1 MHDAAGLTAAA
12 SVDKDP
18 AEPPEPPE
26 PPELSASAAAFLDY
40 SDVEI
45 GPCVASLITACKVLV
60 PKVPSR
66 AMTKGPRERAAAE
79 RAHHI
84 AIACE
89 MHRVESDRAARCKA
103 VSARLESGSS
113 AERELADYIRCCAS
127 LLDTVARAAEQ
138 QPLPAAIEAPAI
150 AYKAAVRAHQ
160 MMGERVLETL
170 GGRAD
175 ESASRDAP
183 GGGEDATAKDN
194 GDSGADDEASSGQS
208 TPRRGRRP
216 PPAVPKLLI
225 NPPWDASVGARRSPP
240 RVPWAEICAQRLK
253 YGNPSGMPRARRTRS
268 ASPRSARSNA
278 SACSAPSSS
287 CASARAAQR
296 GSVGRRPLTAERL
309 VDVRRADLHAHI
321 DYLAPHGAPDNDRKM
336 GTGSGMVTSQ
346 AFIESLRH
354 YPTAQ
359 KLAVSAP
366 LAASVGDG
374 DGSNENENDDA
385 HETKSDPLAVAAHAA
400 VPFSGR
406 THTARQVRSAGDEW
420 TTMDDDLRRRLGIP
434 LAPTSWRPSQLQRK
448 WGEERGSVAKH
459 MERYHARQQELL

>member
-12 SVDKDP
+12 SVDKDS

-150 AYKAAVRAHQ
+150 AYTAAVRAHQ
-160 MMGERVLETL
+160 MMV
-170 GGRAD
+170 
-175 ESASRDAP
+175 
-183 GGGEDATAKDN
+183 K
-194 GDSGADDEASSGQS
+194 
-208 TPRRGRRP
+208 
-216 PPAVPKLLI
+216 
-225 NPPWDASVGARRSPP
+225 
-240 RVPWAEICAQRLK
+240 
-253 YGNPSGMPRARRTRS
+253 
-268 ASPRSARSNA
+268 
-278 SACSAPSSS
+278 
-287 CASARAAQR
+287 
-296 GSVGRRPLTAERL
+296 
-309 VDVRRADLHAHI
+309 
-321 DYLAPHGAPDNDRKM
+321 
-336 GTGSGMVTSQ
+336 
-346 AFIESLRH
+346 
-354 YPTAQ
+354 
-359 KLAVSAP
+359 
-366 LAASVGDG
+366 
-374 DGSNENENDDA
+374 
-385 HETKSDPLAVAAHAA
+385 
-400 VPFSGR
+400 
-406 THTARQVRSAGDEW
+406 
-420 TTMDDDLRRRLGIP
+420 
-434 LAPTSWRPSQLQRK
+434 
-448 WGEERGSVAKH
+448 
-459 MERYHARQQELL
+459 